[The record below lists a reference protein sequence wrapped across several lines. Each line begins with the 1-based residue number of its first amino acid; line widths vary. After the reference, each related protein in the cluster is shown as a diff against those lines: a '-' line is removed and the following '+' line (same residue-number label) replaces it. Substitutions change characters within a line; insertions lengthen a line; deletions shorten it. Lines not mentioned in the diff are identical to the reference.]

1 MSIKLACADFTWPLL
16 SHDQSLALIATLG
29 FEGVDLGIFG
39 NRSHV
44 RPEMIRQDVPMWAGI
59 LRERLEQ
66 HGLEPADVFLIP
78 STAFDGMTPNHPDP
92 KEREAGREAFS
103 DVLDLARRLEAKG
116 ISSMCGVVFEG
127 ESESESIRNAAEELS
142 WRVDQADRYGI
153 TVSVEPAVGT
163 NADTPEKALEMLTL
177 SPGLKL
183 TLDYCH
189 FVYQGMDQ
197 TVADILLPH
206 ARHFHCRGCA
216 PGRMQVDFDENE
228 IDYRRIINKMHE
240 VGYSGWFG
248 VEFVWTAIWNC
259 NQVDN
264 TAETIRFRDLALA
277 VINGTE
283 HVPFAHTI

>member
-1 MSIKLACADFTWPLL
+1 MSIRLACADFTWPLL

-78 STAFDGMTPNHPDP
+78 TTAVDGMTPNHPDP

-103 DVLDLARRLEAKG
+103 DVLELARRLEAKG

-189 FVYQGMDQ
+189 FVYQSMDQ
-197 TVADILLPH
+197 TAPDILLPH

-228 IDYRRIINKMHE
+228 IDYQRIIDKMHE

-248 VEFVWTAIWNC
+248 IEFVWTAIWNC

-277 VINGTE
+277 VINGAE

>member
-1 MSIKLACADFTWPLL
+1 MSIRLACADFTWPLL
-16 SHDQSLALIATLG
+16 RHEQSLALISTLG

-44 RPEMIRQDVPMWAGI
+44 RPEMIQGDVPMWAGI

-66 HGLEPADVFLIP
+66 NSLEPADVFLIP
-78 STAFDGMTPNHPDP
+78 STEPGGMAPNHPDP
-92 KEREAGREAFS
+92 AQREAGREHFK
-103 DVLDLARRLEAKG
+103 DVVELSRRLEAKG
-116 ISSMCGVVFEG
+116 ISSTCGEVFEG
-127 ESESESIRNAAEELS
+127 ETPSESLHNSAEELS

-153 TVSVEPAVGT
+153 AVSVEPAVGT
-163 NADTPEKALEMLTL
+163 NANTPDKALEMLDL

-189 FVYQGMDQ
+189 FVYQGMEQ
-197 TVADILLPH
+197 TSVDPLLPH

-216 PGRMQVDFDENE
+216 PDRMQVDFDENV
-228 IDYRRIINKMHE
+228 IDYRRIINKMQE
-240 VGYSGWFG
+240 VGYGGWFG

-264 TAETIRFRDLALA
+264 TAETIRFRDLAQA

-283 HVPFAHTI
+283 HVPFMHTI